1 MQQIPMK
8 IGKKGV
14 QYGIIQPNSLSIY
27 NGKYSLGPQDGASGS
42 FAKTVGQAA
51 NQVAT
56 KDLKTE
62 ENTVYEN
69 QKRVERTA
77 AVASL
82 ISADYRQVSEVS
94 NYKNMMSSVSQ
105 SNVGSSWL
113 SQIGYAGNA
122 GNNIAA
128 LSQHTFNYTDASGAI
143 KNYTPSLPLNSGQI
157 QSLAENGTCM
167 INGMRCTVSDMS
179 KTDVIK
185 HANSILNDMNHTNH
199 LLNVTN
205 KMI

>member
-1 MQQIPMK
+1 MASFNQT
-8 IGKKGV
+8 V
-14 QYGIIQPNSLSIY
+14 YQYT

-143 KNYTPSLPLNSGQI
+143 KNHKPSLTLNS
-157 QSLAENGTCM
+157 
-167 INGMRCTVSDMS
+167 
-179 KTDVIK
+179 
-185 HANSILNDMNHTNH
+185 
-199 LLNVTN
+199 
-205 KMI
+205 